1 MTGPHL
7 PELGELQAVLGEEAG
22 ELLAR
27 APGGWRSLSEA
38 ELAELVPDHVD
49 AVLALQQLVRRD
61 YPCLSV
67 GALANPR
74 DVARVYSDWL
84 GSLRH
89 EVVLALALDGRNH
102 LLQELEV
109 ARGGIHGAAL
119 TPVDIFRP
127 LIRAG
132 AHAFLLCHN
141 HPSGDPNPSAE
152 DVSMTRA
159 VAEVGDIIGIPLLD
173 HIVVGA
179 RGGGWT
185 SLLDLGLIQE
195 TGDAHQ
201 RRVAEPSDAS
211 GVSP

>member
-22 ELLAR
+22 DLLAR

-38 ELAELVPDHVD
+38 ELAELVPKRID

-61 YPCLSV
+61 YPSLSV

-74 DVARVYSDWL
+74 DVASVYSDWL
-84 GSLRH
+84 GSLRY
-89 EVVLALALDGRNH
+89 EVVLALALDGRNYF
-102 LLQELEV
+102 LQELEV

-119 TPVDIFRP
+119 TPVDVFRP

-132 AHAFLLCHN
+132 AHGFVLCHN
-141 HPSGDPNPSAE
+141 HPSGDPTPSAE
-152 DVSMTRA
+152 DVVMTRA
-159 VAEVGDIIGIPLLD
+159 VAEVGAIVGIPLLD
-173 HIVVGA
+173 HIIIGA

-185 SLLDLGLIQE
+185 SLLDLGVIEE
-195 TGDAHQ
+195 TENLPE
-201 RRVAEPSDAS
+201 RRVAELSNDSLP
-211 GVSP
+211 